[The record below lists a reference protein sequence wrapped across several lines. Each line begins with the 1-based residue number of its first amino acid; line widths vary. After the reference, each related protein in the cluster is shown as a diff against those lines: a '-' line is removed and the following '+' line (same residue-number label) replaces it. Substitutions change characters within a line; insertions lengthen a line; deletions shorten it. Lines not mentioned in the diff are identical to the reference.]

1 MFWVQADP
9 INGFVP
15 ETMDFAR
22 MVEADEQAFAA
33 PAPGG
38 VATPGGGDPALHAL
52 HAKLRVDYKAWE
64 ESPIDVLKEHG
75 AFICIP
81 VRAIGLTARAFTDG
95 TVCFV
100 CHRRFRSDG
109 E

>member
-1 MFWVQADP
+1 MFTLQADP

-33 PAPGG
+33 PATGG
-38 VATPGGGDPALHAL
+38 VVTPGGGDPALHAL

-75 AFICIP
+75 AFIFIF
-81 VRAIGLTARAFTDG
+81 VWAIGMTVRAFTDG
-95 TVCFV
+95 VFCF

>member
-22 MVEADEQAFAA
+22 LVEADEQAFAA
-33 PAPGG
+33 PASGG
-38 VATPGGGDPALHAL
+38 VSTPGGGDPALHAL
-52 HAKLRVDYKAWE
+52 HAKLRVDYRAWE

-75 AFICIP
+75 EFIFIF
-81 VRAIGLTARAFTDG
+81 VWAIVMTVRAFTDG
-95 TVCFV
+95 VFCSQAFPL
-100 CHRRFRSDG
+100 RR
-109 E
+109 

>member
-1 MFWVQADP
+1 
-9 INGFVP
+9 
-15 ETMDFAR
+15 

-33 PAPGG
+33 PSTGG

-75 AFICIP
+75 EFLVIL
-81 VRAIGLTARAFTDG
+81 VRAIVLAVRAFTDG
-95 TVCFV
+95 VFCLSQAYPL
-100 CHRRFRSDG
+100 RR
-109 E
+109 

>member
-1 MFWVQADP
+1 
-9 INGFVP
+9 
-15 ETMDFAR
+15 MDFAR

-33 PAPGG
+33 PAAGG
-38 VATPGGGDPALHAL
+38 ASTPGGGDPALHAL
-52 HAKLRVDYKAWE
+52 HAKLRVDYRAWE

-75 AFICIP
+75 EFLCIR
-81 VRAIGLTARAFTDG
+81 VRAIAMTARAFIDG
-95 TVCFV
+95 VFCFV

>member
-1 MFWVQADP
+1 
-9 INGFVP
+9 
-15 ETMDFAR
+15 MDFAR

-33 PAPGG
+33 PSTGG
-38 VATPGGGDPALHAL
+38 ASTPGAGDPALHAL

-75 AFICIP
+75 AFIFIPP
-81 VRAIGLTARAFTDG
+81 VRAIGMTARAFTDDV
-95 TVCFV
+95 VCFV